1 MGSLMGVTP
10 SEAPPRT
17 KRGWWM
23 DEALAHDPG
32 EPCPPLSADVSADV
46 VILGGGYTG
55 MWTAYFLKE
64 RDPGI
69 DVVLLEQ
76 DICGGGPSGRNGGF
90 VNGYWGSIGEMA
102 RRFGD
107 GDALE
112 LCLAA
117 SRSVAEIGQ
126 FTERHGIDAWF
137 THAGEVAAA
146 SSPFQEG
153 GWAGA
158 LTDAERFGVQD
169 EMMELTPDEV
179 RKRIDS
185 PVLSGGVFHADAAT
199 VQPARLA
206 RGLRRVLLELGIRIF
221 EGTPVRR
228 FASGPPAVA
237 ETPNGSVRAAQAIIA
252 VGSWGIHWKR
262 FRRNIAVRGSYIV
275 LTDSAPDKLEEINW
289 TGGEA
294 LRDLRPSL
302 HYVRTTPDGRIAFGC
317 AGMQPGLARR
327 IGPRFTYDERFLRT
341 AAADLHRMFPT
352 LRDVPIA
359 AGWGGP
365 IDVAGT
371 YLPFFG
377 TTASGNVHHGLGF
390 TGNGVGPCHLGGQ
403 ILASLAVHAEEGF
416 SRLALVTHEPMRF
429 PPEPLLSPG
438 MLVVNE
444 AIRHKDDAED
454 RGRWANLI
462 VNFLARIPR
471 RLGYNLGPR

>member
-1 MGSLMGVTP
+1 MSRKP
-10 SEAPPRT
+10 IEAPPRT

-23 DEALAHDPG
+23 DEALAHEPG
-32 EPCPPLSADVSADV
+32 EPCPPLATDITTDV

-55 MWTAYFLKE
+55 MWTAFFLKE

-107 GDALE
+107 ADALE

-117 SRSVAEIGQ
+117 SRSVTEVGR
-126 FTERHGIDAWF
+126 FTEQHGIDAWF
-137 THAGEVAAA
+137 MHGGEVAAA
-146 SSPFQEG
+146 SNPFQEG

-158 LTDAERFGVQD
+158 RDQAARFGVAD
-169 EMMELTPDEV
+169 ELLKLSADDV

-206 RGLRRVLLELGIRIF
+206 RGLRRVLLQLGVRIL
-221 EGTPVRR
+221 ERTPVRR
-228 FASGPPAVA
+228 FAAGPPAVA
-237 ETPNGSVRAAQAIIA
+237 ETPGGSVRAAEAVVA

-275 LTDSAPDKLEEINW
+275 LTEPAPEKLAEINW
-289 TGGEA
+289 TGGEC
-294 LRDLRPSL
+294 LRDLRASL

-327 IGPRFTYDERFLRT
+327 IGTRFTYDERFLRK
-341 AAADLHRMFPT
+341 AVADLHRMFPT
-352 LRDVPIA
+352 FRDVPIA

-377 TTASGNVHHGLGF
+377 SSASGNVHHGLGF

-403 ILASLAVHAEEGF
+403 ILASLAMHAEDGF
-416 SRLALVTHEPMRF
+416 SRLALVTHEPLRF

-438 MLVVNE
+438 MLFVNE
-444 AIRHKDDAED
+444 AIRRKDDAED
-454 RGRWANLI
+454 AGRRPNPLVTA
-462 VNFLARIPR
+462 VARIPR